1 MTLDTLQRFLTAL
14 SDIMPRNEFADSL
27 LRMADA
33 LTGKKMTF
41 EAKKMTFRDFAI
53 ANRGKQKDGKWK
65 KRDLAQYL
73 FPNANHRVAL
83 NQLNSLLRDTR
94 CRPDT
99 PLPTPKHPG
108 NPVNPEYPGH
118 PEPPENPEYPEYP
131 EPPGSSEN
139 PEYPVPPKS
148 PVPQGKPSRPAT
160 ISLLDLLYLT
170 GLRPRSHSLTTTQA
184 ALIFKWIK
192 CL

>member
-1 MTLDTLQRFLTAL
+1 MTLETLQRFLTAL
-14 SDIMPRNEFADSL
+14 SDIMPRNEFIDSL
-27 LRMADA
+27 LRITDA

-53 ANRGKQKDGKWK
+53 ANRGKQKDGNWK

-99 PLPTPKHPG
+99 PHPTPKHPG
-108 NPVNPEYPGH
+108 NPVNPEP
-118 PEPPENPEYPEYP
+118 PEYPGFP
-131 EPPGSSEN
+131 EPPGSPEN
-139 PEYPVPPKS
+139 PEHPVPLKS
-148 PVPQGKPSRPAT
+148 PVPPGKPSRPAT
-160 ISLLDLLYLT
+160 ISLMDLLYLT

>member
-53 ANRGKQKDGKWK
+53 ANRGKQKDGNWK

-83 NQLNSLLRDTR
+83 NQLNRLLRDTH
-94 CRPDT
+94 CHPDT
-99 PLPTPKHPG
+99 HHPHPKPPANPEYPG
-108 NPVNPEYPGH
+108 NPVNPDNPDNPGH
-118 PEPPENPEYPEYP
+118 PK
-131 EPPGSSEN
+131 
-139 PEYPVPPKS
+139 PPKS
-148 PVPQGKPSRPAT
+148 PVPPGKPSHPAT

-170 GLRPRSHSLTTTQA
+170 GYNPHSHSLTPTQA

-192 CL
+192 CF